1 MNKFHGSKKN
11 KSFFEGW
18 YFKHQCE
25 ADTIAFIPGINI
37 DSLGKKSA
45 FIQVITNENSYN
57 INYDFS
63 SFSLSKNEIKI
74 GTNIFSD
81 KRICV
86 NIETKNLKI
95 EGNVTYNEIT
105 PIKYDIMGP
114 FSIIPFMECNH
125 GVISLYHKL
134 IGSININ
141 GMKISLDNGIGYI
154 EKDWGTSFPKSYIW
168 LQCNSF
174 NGNKDSI
181 MVSIADVPFL
191 GKEFKGIICVVYYE
205 GKEYRMATYNGV
217 KLIKCSDKVIILKKG
232 KYKLHIQIEKDKE
245 RKLLAPNKGNMSRII
260 RESAACNARFKF
272 WIKDKLIFDLS
283 SNGCGF
289 EYVNEI

>member
-81 KRICV
+81 K
-86 NIETKNLKI
+86 
-95 EGNVTYNEIT
+95 
-105 PIKYDIMGP
+105 
-114 FSIIPFMECNH
+114 
-125 GVISLYHKL
+125 
-134 IGSININ
+134 
-141 GMKISLDNGIGYI
+141 
-154 EKDWGTSFPKSYIW
+154 
-168 LQCNSF
+168 
-174 NGNKDSI
+174 
-181 MVSIADVPFL
+181 
-191 GKEFKGIICVVYYE
+191 
-205 GKEYRMATYNGV
+205 
-217 KLIKCSDKVIILKKG
+217 
-232 KYKLHIQIEKDKE
+232 
-245 RKLLAPNKGNMSRII
+245 
-260 RESAACNARFKF
+260 
-272 WIKDKLIFDLS
+272 
-283 SNGCGF
+283 
-289 EYVNEI
+289 